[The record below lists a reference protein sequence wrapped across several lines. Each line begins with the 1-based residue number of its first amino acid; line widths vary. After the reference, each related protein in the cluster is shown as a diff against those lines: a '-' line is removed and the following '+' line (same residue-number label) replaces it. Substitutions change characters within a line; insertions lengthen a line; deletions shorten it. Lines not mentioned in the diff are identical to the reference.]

1 MSVQAYKIAVLEMD
15 PALTSLISE
24 ALEDKY
30 AGVSC
35 FESVEDA
42 MDSFRQSEPD
52 LLLLDIFLGPVNGLE
67 IVDAIRSAGM
77 AFPIILITGFSDIK
91 LAVRAMRIGA
101 DDFIIKPF
109 DKDQLEVT
117 VDRALINSALRKKVK
132 ELEANLFMDDSTEIL
147 GTSPAIRKAVQI
159 AQIVAKAED
168 TTALILGE
176 SGTGK
181 ELMARFIHSGSGR
194 SRQPFI
200 TINCGAIPRE
210 LAENEFFG
218 YEKGAF
224 TGATEK
230 VKPGRFEQADKG
242 TILLDEVGELSLE
255 MQVKLL
261 RVLQERTFYRLG
273 GTKEVEVDVR
283 IVAATNRDLEQLVEE
298 GKFRE
303 DLFYRL
309 NVATI
314 HLPPLRERQEDIL
327 PLASVFVTEF
337 NKKFGKTVSGFSP
350 EAAEILQHHPWKGN
364 IRELRNVIERII
376 LLESEDTIS
385 KESLSFLRVSSQS
398 QKHKDLAQGQHF
410 LQIHQDGVLMN
421 NVVKDLI
428 LQTLSKTNG
437 NQIRAAKILGV
448 SRAKLRYRIDQL
460 GINAKNQE

>member
-1 MSVQAYKIAVLEMD
+1 MSVQAYTIAVLEMD
-15 PALTSLISE
+15 PALSSMIQET
-24 ALEDKY
+24 LEDKY
-30 AGVSC
+30 AGVTSYDSM
-35 FESVEDA
+35 EHAIE
-42 MDSFRQSEPD
+42 SFRESEPD
-52 LLLLDIFLGPVNGLE
+52 VLLLDIFLGPVNGLE
-67 IVDAIRSAGM
+67 IVSAIRSAGM
-77 AFPIILITGFSDIK
+77 SFPIILITGFNDIK

-117 VDRALINSALRKKVK
+117 VDRALINYALRKKVK
-132 ELEANLFMDDSTEIL
+132 ELEANLFMDDSAEIL

-181 ELMARFIHSGSGR
+181 ELMARFIHMSSGR

-200 TINCGAIPRE
+200 TINCGAIPRD

-283 IVAATNRDLEQLVEE
+283 VIAATNRDLEQLVEE

-303 DLFYRL
+303 DLYYRL
-309 NVATI
+309 NVAMIT
-314 HLPPLRERQEDIL
+314 LPPLRERQEDIL

-337 NKKFGKTVSGFSP
+337 NKKFTKTVSGFSP
-350 EAAEILQHHPWKGN
+350 EAADILQHHPWKGN

-376 LLESEDTIS
+376 LLESEETIS
-385 KESLSFLRVSSQS
+385 KDSLSFLRNTSQS
-398 QKHKDLAQGQHF
+398 QKQKELQDGQHI
-410 LQIHQDGVLMN
+410 LQIHPDGVEMN
-421 NVVKDLI
+421 NVIKDLI
-428 LQTLSKTNG
+428 LKTLSITGG

-460 GINAKNQE
+460 GINTKNLD

>member
-1 MSVQAYKIAVLEMD
+1 
-15 PALTSLISE
+15 
-24 ALEDKY
+24 
-30 AGVSC
+30 
-35 FESVEDA
+35 
-42 MDSFRQSEPD
+42 
-52 LLLLDIFLGPVNGLE
+52 
-67 IVDAIRSAGM
+67 
-77 AFPIILITGFSDIK
+77 
-91 LAVRAMRIGA
+91 
-101 DDFIIKPF
+101 
-109 DKDQLEVT
+109 DQLEVT

-159 AQIVAKAED
+159 AQIVSKAED

-181 ELMARFIHSGSGR
+181 ELMARFIHTSSGR

-242 TILLDEVGELSLE
+242 TILLDEIGELSLE

-283 IVAATNRDLEQLVEE
+283 VIAATNRDLEQLVEE

-314 HLPPLRERQEDIL
+314 NLPPLRERQEDIL

-350 EAAEILQHHPWKGN
+350 DAADILQHHPWKGN

-376 LLESEDTIS
+376 LLETEETIS
-385 KESLSFLRVSSQS
+385 KESLSFLRNSSNS
-398 QKHKDLAQGQHF
+398 NKHKDLLEGQHA

-428 LQTLSKTNG
+428 LQTLSITNG

>member
-398 QKHKDLAQGQHF
+398 QKHKDLAEGQHF

>member
-1 MSVQAYKIAVLEMD
+1 
-15 PALTSLISE
+15 
-24 ALEDKY
+24 
-30 AGVSC
+30 
-35 FESVEDA
+35 
-42 MDSFRQSEPD
+42 
-52 LLLLDIFLGPVNGLE
+52 
-67 IVDAIRSAGM
+67 
-77 AFPIILITGFSDIK
+77 
-91 LAVRAMRIGA
+91 
-101 DDFIIKPF
+101 
-109 DKDQLEVT
+109 
-117 VDRALINSALRKKVK
+117 
-132 ELEANLFMDDSTEIL
+132 MDDSAEIL

-181 ELMARFIHSGSGR
+181 ELMARFIHMSSGR
-194 SRQPFI
+194 SRQSFI
-200 TINCGAIPRE
+200 TINCGAIPRD

-283 IVAATNRDLEQLVEE
+283 VIAATNRDLEQLVEE

-303 DLFYRL
+303 DLYYRL
-309 NVATI
+309 NVAMIT
-314 HLPPLRERQEDIL
+314 LPPLRERLEDIL

-337 NKKFGKTVSGFSP
+337 NKKFSKTVSGFSP
-350 EAAEILQHHPWKGN
+350 EAADILQHHPWKGN
-364 IRELRNVIERII
+364 IRELRNVIERVI
-376 LLESEDTIS
+376 LLESEETIS
-385 KESLSFLRVSSQS
+385 KDSLSFLRNTSQS
-398 QKHKDLAQGQHF
+398 QKQKELQDGQHL
-410 LQIHQDGVLMN
+410 LQIHPDGVEMN

-428 LQTLSKTNG
+428 LKTLNITGG

-460 GINAKNQE
+460 GINTKNLD

>member
-1 MSVQAYKIAVLEMD
+1 MSIQAYTIAVLEMD

-30 AGVSC
+30 AGISC

-42 MDSFRQSEPD
+42 MESFKQSEPD

-132 ELEANLFMDDSTEIL
+132 ELEANLFMDDSAEIL

-181 ELMARFIHSGSGR
+181 ELMARFIHTSSGR
-194 SRQPFI
+194 ARQPFV

-255 MQVKLL
+255 
-261 RVLQERTFYRLG
+261 
-273 GTKEVEVDVR
+273 
-283 IVAATNRDLEQLVEE
+283 
-298 GKFRE
+298 
-303 DLFYRL
+303 
-309 NVATI
+309 
-314 HLPPLRERQEDIL
+314 
-327 PLASVFVTEF
+327 
-337 NKKFGKTVSGFSP
+337 
-350 EAAEILQHHPWKGN
+350 
-364 IRELRNVIERII
+364 
-376 LLESEDTIS
+376 
-385 KESLSFLRVSSQS
+385 
-398 QKHKDLAQGQHF
+398 
-410 LQIHQDGVLMN
+410 
-421 NVVKDLI
+421 
-428 LQTLSKTNG
+428 
-437 NQIRAAKILGV
+437 
-448 SRAKLRYRIDQL
+448 
-460 GINAKNQE
+460 

>member
-1 MSVQAYKIAVLEMD
+1 MD

-109 DKDQLEVT
+109 DKDQLDVT

-181 ELMARFIHSGSGR
+181 ELMARFIHSESGR

>member
-1 MSVQAYKIAVLEMD
+1 MSVKAYTIAVLEMD
-15 PALTSLISE
+15 PALNSLISN
-24 ALEDKY
+24 ALEDKFSSLSSY
-30 AGVSC
+30 DT
-35 FESVEDA
+35 VEDA
-42 MDSFRQSEPD
+42 MESFKEKEPD
-52 LLLLDIFLGPVNGLE
+52 LLLLDIFFGPVNGLE
-67 IVDAIRSAGM
+67 IVDQIRSAGM
-77 AFPIILITGFSDIK
+77 SFPIILITGFSDIK
-91 LAVRAMRIGA
+91 LAVRSMRVGA

-159 AQIVAKAED
+159 AQIVSKAED

-181 ELMARFIHSGSGR
+181 ELMARFIHTSSGR

-242 TILLDEVGELSLE
+242 TILLDEIGELSLE

-283 IVAATNRDLEQLVEE
+283 VIAATNRDLEQLVEE

-314 HLPPLRERQEDIL
+314 NLPPLRERQEDIL

-350 EAAEILQHHPWKGN
+350 DAADILQHHPWKGN

-376 LLESEDTIS
+376 LLETEETIS
-385 KESLSFLRVSSQS
+385 KESLSFLRNSSNS
-398 QKHKDLAQGQHF
+398 NKHKDLLEGQHA

-428 LQTLSKTNG
+428 LQTLSITNG

>member
-67 IVDAIRSAGM
+67 IVDSIRSAGM

-230 VKPGRFEQADKG
+230 IKPGRFEQADKG

-337 NKKFGKTVSGFSP
+337 NKKFSKSVSGFSP

-376 LLESEDTIS
+376 LLESDDTIS
-385 KESLSFLRVSSQS
+385 KDSLSFLRVSSQS
-398 QKHKDLAQGQHF
+398 QKHKDLSEGQHF

-428 LQTLSKTNG
+428 LQTLSITGG
-437 NQIRAAKILGV
+437 NQIKAAKILGV

-460 GINAKNQE
+460 GINARNQE